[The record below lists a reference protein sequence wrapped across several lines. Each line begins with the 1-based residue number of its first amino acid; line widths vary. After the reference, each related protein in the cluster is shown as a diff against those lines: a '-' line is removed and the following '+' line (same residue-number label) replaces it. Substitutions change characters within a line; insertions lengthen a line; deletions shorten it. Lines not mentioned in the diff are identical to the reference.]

1 MTELDERAQRIVD
14 TAIELAAA
22 DGFAAVRLRDVAAS
36 AGVAL
41 GTLYK
46 RFASKEEILVA
57 ALEQESEKL
66 LARLGKRQPEGTD
79 PNERVGNLFDSMTRG
94 LTRKPNLARALIR
107 SIASGDPHV
116 ASKVISFHAMITGL
130 TVATI
135 RGEAASEWRGEASE
149 AQRTAAMIL
158 QHVWFASLVGWA
170 GGQPDVQATIE
181 QDRAAAKMLNL
192 SQG

>member
-1 MTELDERAQRIVD
+1 MSDLDERAQRIVD

-22 DGFAAVRLRDVAAS
+22 DGFAAVRLRDVAS
-36 AGVAL
+36 TAGVAL

-66 LARLGKRQPEGTD
+66 LARLGKRMPEGSTAD
-79 PNERVGNLFDSMTRG
+79 ERVVNLFDSMTRG

-116 ASKVISFHAMITGL
+116 SSKVISFHAMITGL

-135 RGEAASEWRGEASE
+135 RGEAAAEWRGEASE
-149 AQRTAAMIL
+149 DQRTAAMIL

-170 GGQPDVQATIE
+170 GGQHDVQATIDE
-181 QDRAAAKMLNL
+181 VKAAARMLMANR
-192 SQG
+192 G